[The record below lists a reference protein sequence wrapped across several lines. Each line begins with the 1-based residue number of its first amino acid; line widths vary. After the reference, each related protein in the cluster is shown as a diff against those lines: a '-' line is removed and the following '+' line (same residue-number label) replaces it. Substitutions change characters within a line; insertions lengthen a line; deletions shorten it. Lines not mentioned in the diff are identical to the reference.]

1 MKYPNKKIFLKE
13 SGGYSAPKNKN
24 DENDD
29 YKEFIDKFLGKIFLS
44 KKVFFGIDSQKIAL
58 LVTPS
63 LKIVMIVS
71 HPKKLTG
78 RFPQKVKENLNA
90 DLIKDWAEKNGFEI
104 SFKVSSSSLKSKFYS
119 LFGDVLVEDM
129 TSINES
135 ERERKEVL
143 EELKNSSLPD
153 SVKNWAIE
161 NPEKFKK
168 HINEIKKLLG
178 K

>member
-1 MKYPNKKIFLKE
+1 
-13 SGGYSAPKNKN
+13 
-24 DENDD
+24 
-29 YKEFIDKFLGKIFLS
+29 
-44 KKVFFGIDSQKIAL
+44 
-58 LVTPS
+58 
-63 LKIVMIVS
+63 
-71 HPKKLTG
+71 
-78 RFPQKVKENLNA
+78 
-90 DLIKDWAEKNGFEI
+90 
-104 SFKVSSSSLKSKFYS
+104 